1 MKILLVDDHILFREG
16 LASLL
21 ETQSGLTVTGFAD
34 SVKDAVHQTNTLS
47 PELVLMDFHLPDGN
61 GLDYIRQIRKP
72 YPQLK
77 VVFLTTSD
85 DDISLLETDSS
96 SAVGYLRKNTPV
108 SDLLSFIHDLKHSE
122 TTYSRSG

>member
-1 MKILLVDDHILFREG
+1 
-16 LASLL
+16 
-21 ETQSGLTVTGFAD
+21 
-34 SVKDAVHQTNTLS
+34 
-47 PELVLMDFHLPDGN
+47 MDFHLPDGN